1 MEDNLIKR
9 LITTIKCGTCG
20 LNYHE
25 NHIEIIEHD
34 EDIWFLK
41 VFCPSCRVK
50 SLVAAVIKKE
60 TRPETTTDLAGA
72 EISKLQCLEAVG
84 GDDVLD
90 MHRFL
95 RDFDGDFATLFR
107 DKEE

>member
-20 LNYHE
+20 LNYQE
-25 NHIEIIEHD
+25 SHIEIIEHD

-41 VFCPSCRVK
+41 VFCPSCQVK
-50 SLVAAVIKKE
+50 SLVAAVIRKE
-60 TRPETTTDLAGA
+60 TRSETTTDLAGA
-72 EISKLQCLEAVG
+72 EITRFQYLDVVG

-95 RDFDGDFATLFR
+95 GDFNGDFAALFR
-107 DKEE
+107 DNSE